1 MIIVLIGDVDSLKR
15 NIAFCRN
22 CKRGVMQRALSET
35 ESIDLEEARRVCAN
49 CKYRNQGIYKF
60 DAIYEFM
67 RTCKLTPG
75 KKPVV
80 ERKHGET
87 IRELREQGETI
98 RAIAKNLGLSKTT
111 VHKVLK
117 HQEAVKQLKE

>member
-1 MIIVLIGDVDSLKR
+1 MLVGEVEQLKR
-15 NIAFCRN
+15 NMAFCRN

-35 ESIDLEEARRVCAN
+35 ETIELEEARKICAN

-75 KKPVV
+75 RKPTVGR
-80 ERKHGET
+80 EYGET
-87 IRELREQGETI
+87 IRQLREQGESI
-98 RAIAKNLGLSKTT
+98 RAIADKLGLSKTT
-111 VHKVLK
+111 VQKII
-117 HQEAVKQLKE
+117 KEQ